1 MEFAGR
7 TALVTGATA
16 GIGRSIAE
24 LLAAEGAHVLVS
36 GRDAARAA
44 QTVDAIVGAG
54 GSARTVIA
62 DLTTE
67 RGVENLVAAT
77 DQDSVDVLVNN
88 AGIYAFASALA
99 TDRAAFDAMVDI
111 NLRAPF
117 FLTAALGERMVARGS
132 GSIVNVTSVASQVG
146 TATTAAYGATKAA
159 MESLTRAWA
168 AEFGPRGV
176 NVNAV
181 SPGPTHTHGTSTFAD
196 GLDASM
202 QGFPAGRAA
211 RPEDIAKAVVFV
223 AGSEYAHGTTVVVDG
238 GMVAV

>member
-1 MEFAGR
+1 MEVQGR

-16 GIGRSIAE
+16 GIGRATAE
-24 LLAAEGAHVLVS
+24 LLAAQGAHVLVG

-54 GSARTVIA
+54 GSARPVIA
-62 DLTTE
+62 DLATVDGVEELVEATE
-67 RGVENLVAAT
+67 RDT
-77 DQDSVDVLVNN
+77 VDVLVNN
-88 AGIYAFASALA
+88 AGIYAFASALE
-99 TDRAAFDAMVDI
+99 TDRTAFDAMVDI

-117 FLTAALGERMVARGS
+117 FLTAALGQRMVARGS

-159 MESLTRAWA
+159 LESLTRAWA
-168 AEFGPRGV
+168 AEFGPHGV

-181 SPGPTHTHGTSTFAD
+181 SPGPIHTDGTSMFAD

-211 RPEDIAKAVVFV
+211 SPEEIARAVVFL
-223 AGSEYAHGTTVVVDG
+223 AQSDYAHGTTVVVDG